1 LISLSIN
8 LLGIYYIIKLSDS
21 AFTYGNLI
29 LLYCNFNRDGNAN
42 GEIDDESTKEI
53 VDDSLPGFIM
63 GRIELCIQ
71 TFNIIM
77 KSKPDKFNTSVIL
90 ISKNE
95 YTRVITDHL
104 IAGGISKQYIENDN
118 NSKTIEAVIHN
129 VLFKVT
135 NLTNPPT
142 IYFIGSVWQKE
153 VFDSIVA
160 SKLQKFKV
168 HFQGA
173 LDHRPYDVIQKD
185 KLTEEP
191 KKGSNYYKHKLTN
204 KAIDTLLN
212 YIFSNKRK

>member
-1 LISLSIN
+1 M
-8 LLGIYYIIKLSDS
+8 SDS

-29 LLYCNFNRDGNAN
+29 LLYCNFNRDDGPN
-42 GEIDDESTKEI
+42 GEIIDESADNTVHE
-53 VDDSLPGFIM
+53 SLPDFVL
-63 GRIELCIQ
+63 GRIALCIQ
-71 TFNIIM
+71 TFDIIM

-95 YTRVITDHL
+95 YTRVIADRL
-104 IAGGISKQYIENDN
+104 IAGGISEQYLENDN
-118 NSKTIEAVIHN
+118 SSKTIEAVINN

-135 NLTNPPT
+135 NLPNPPT

-153 VFDSIVA
+153 VFDSIAV
-160 SKLQKFKV
+160 SKLKKFKV
-168 HFQGA
+168 HFEGA
-173 LDHRPYDVIQKD
+173 LDHRSYDLIQRD

-191 KKGSNYYKHKLTN
+191 KKGSNYYKHKLSN

>member
-1 LISLSIN
+1 MLSKHN
-8 LLGIYYIIKLSDS
+8 IIKLSDN

-29 LLYCNFNRDGNAN
+29 LLYCNFNRDGLSNS
-42 GEIDDESTKEI
+42 EIGDESASNTVPE
-53 VDDSLPGFIM
+53 SLPDFVN
-63 GRIELCIQ
+63 GRIALCVQ

-95 YTRVITDHL
+95 YTRVITDRL
-104 IAGGISKQYIENDN
+104 IDGGISEQYIENDN
-118 NSKTIEAVIHN
+118 NSKTIESVINN
-129 VLFKVT
+129 VLFRIT
-135 NLTNPPT
+135 NLSNPPT

-153 VFDSIVA
+153 VFDSMAV
-160 SKLQKFKV
+160 SKLKNFKV
-168 HFQGA
+168 HFEGA
-173 LDHRPYDVIQKD
+173 LDHRPYEAIQND
-185 KLTEEP
+185 KLSEEP

>member
-1 LISLSIN
+1 LLNLYNNIELSEN
-8 LLGIYYIIKLSDS
+8 

-29 LLYCNFNRDGNAN
+29 LLYCNFNNNDLTN
-42 GEIDDESTKEI
+42 GEVGDESAANNTIHE
-53 VDDSLPGFIM
+53 SLPDFVI
-63 GRIELCIQ
+63 GRIALCIE

-77 KSKPDKFNTSVIL
+77 KSKPDKFHTSVIL

-95 YTRVITDHL
+95 YTKVITHRL
-104 IAGGISKQYIENDN
+104 IAGGISEQYIENDN
-118 NSKTIEAVIHN
+118 NSKTIEAVINN
-129 VLFKVT
+129 VLFRIT

-153 VFDSIVA
+153 VFDSIVV
-160 SKLQKFKV
+160 SKLNKFKV
-168 HFQGA
+168 HFEGA
-173 LDHRPYDVIQKD
+173 LDHRPYEVIQKD
-185 KLTEEP
+185 KLIEVP

>member
-1 LISLSIN
+1 M
-8 LLGIYYIIKLSDS
+8 SDN

-29 LLYCNFNRDGNAN
+29 LLYCNFNRDGLPN
-42 GEIDDESTKEI
+42 GQIDDESANKT
-53 VDDSLPGFIM
+53 VRDSLPDFII
-63 GRIELCIQ
+63 GRIALCIQ

-77 KSKPDKFNTSVIL
+77 KSKPDKFNTSIIL
-90 ISKNE
+90 LSKSE
-95 YTRVITDHL
+95 HTGVITDQL
-104 IAGGISKQYIENDN
+104 IDGGISEQYIENDN
-118 NSKTIEAVIHN
+118 NSKTIDAAINN
-129 VLFKVT
+129 VLSKIT
-135 NLTNPPT
+135 GLTNPPT

-153 VFDSIVA
+153 VFDSLVV
-160 SKLQKFKV
+160 SKLKKFKV
-168 HFQGA
+168 HFEGA

>member
-1 LISLSIN
+1 M
-8 LLGIYYIIKLSDS
+8 SDN

-29 LLYCNFNRDGNAN
+29 LLYCNFNRDGLPN
-42 GEIDDESTKEI
+42 GQIDDESANKT
-53 VDDSLPGFIM
+53 VRDSLPDFII
-63 GRIELCIQ
+63 GRIALCIQ

-77 KSKPDKFNTSVIL
+77 KSKPDKFNTSIIL
-90 ISKNE
+90 LSKSE
-95 YTRVITDHL
+95 HTGVITDQL
-104 IAGGISKQYIENDN
+104 IDGGISEQYIENDN
-118 NSKTIEAVIHN
+118 NSKTIDAAINN
-129 VLFKVT
+129 VLSKIT
-135 NLTNPPT
+135 SLTNPPT

-153 VFDSIVA
+153 VFDSIVV
-160 SKLQKFKV
+160 SKLKKFKV
-168 HFQGA
+168 HFEGA

>member
-1 LISLSIN
+1 
-8 LLGIYYIIKLSDS
+8 LSDN

-29 LLYCNFNRDGNAN
+29 LLYCNFNRDDLAKS
-42 GEIDDESTKEI
+42 EISDESASNSVVPE
-53 VDDSLPGFIM
+53 SLPDFVT

-90 ISKNE
+90 ISKSE
-95 YTRVITDHL
+95 YSQVITDRL
-104 IAGGISKQYIENDN
+104 IDGGISEQYIENDN
-118 NSKTIEAVIHN
+118 NSKTIEAVINN
-129 VLFKVT
+129 VLFRIT
-135 NLTNPPT
+135 NLSNPPT
-142 IYFIGSVWQKE
+142 IYFVGSVWQRE
-153 VFDSIVA
+153 VFDSIAV
-160 SKLQKFKV
+160 SKLKKFKV
-168 HFQGA
+168 HFEGA
-173 LDHRPYDVIQKD
+173 LDHRPYEAIQND

>member
-1 LISLSIN
+1 MLCKHN
-8 LLGIYYIIKLSDS
+8 TIKLSDN

-29 LLYCNFNRDGNAN
+29 LLYCNFDR
-42 GEIDDESTKEI
+42 
-53 VDDSLPGFIM
+53 DSLSNSEIGDEEARNTVPESLPDFVT
-63 GRIELCIQ
+63 GRIALCIQ

-95 YTRVITDHL
+95 YTRVITDRL
-104 IAGGISKQYIENDN
+104 IDGGISEQYIENDN
-118 NSKTIEAVIHN
+118 NSKTIEAVINN
-129 VLFKVT
+129 VLFRIT
-135 NLTNPPT
+135 NLSNPPT

-153 VFDSIVA
+153 VFDSIAV
-160 SKLQKFKV
+160 SKLKKFKV
-168 HFQGA
+168 NFEGA
-173 LDHRPYDVIQKD
+173 LDHRPYEVIQKD

>member
-1 LISLSIN
+1 M
-8 LLGIYYIIKLSDS
+8 SDN

-29 LLYCNFNRDGNAN
+29 LLYCNFNRDRHPN
-42 GEIDDESTKEI
+42 GEIDDESTNGN

-77 KSKPDKFNTSVIL
+77 KSKPDKFNTSIIL

-95 YTRVITDHL
+95 YAGVITDHL
-104 IAGGISKQYIENDN
+104 IAAGISEQYIENDN
-118 NSKTIEAVIHN
+118 NSKTVESVIHN

-135 NLTNPPT
+135 SLTNPPT

-153 VFDSIVA
+153 VFDSIVD
-160 SKLQKFKV
+160 SKLKKFKV

>member
-1 LISLSIN
+1 
-8 LLGIYYIIKLSDS
+8 LSDN

-29 LLYCNFNRDGNAN
+29 LLYCNFNRDDGPN
-42 GEIDDESTKEI
+42 GEIIDGSADNTVYE
-53 VDDSLPGFIM
+53 SLPDFVS

-71 TFNIIM
+71 TFDIIM

-95 YTRVITDHL
+95 YTRVIADRL
-104 IAGGISKQYIENDN
+104 IAGGISEQYIENDN
-118 NSKTIEAVIHN
+118 SSKTIEAVINN

-135 NLTNPPT
+135 NLPNPPT

-153 VFDSIVA
+153 VFDSIAV
-160 SKLQKFKV
+160 SKLKKFKV
-168 HFQGA
+168 HFEGA
-173 LDHRPYDVIQKD
+173 LDHRSYDLIQRD

-191 KKGSNYYKHKLTN
+191 KKGSNYYKHKLSN

>member
-1 LISLSIN
+1 M
-8 LLGIYYIIKLSDS
+8 
-21 AFTYGNLI
+21 I
-29 LLYCNFNRDGNAN
+29 LLYCNFNKDGHHD
-42 GEIDDESTKEI
+42 GERDDESTNGN

-63 GRIELCIQ
+63 GRIDLCIQ

-77 KSKPDKFNTSVIL
+77 KSKPDKLNTTVIL

-95 YTRVITDHL
+95 YARAITDHL
-104 IAGGISKQYIENDN
+104 IVGGISEQYLENDN

-129 VLFKVT
+129 VLFKIT

-142 IYFIGSVWQKE
+142 IYFIGSVWQKD
-153 VFDSIVA
+153 VFDSIVD
-160 SKLQKFKV
+160 SKLKKLKV
-168 HFQGA
+168 HFEGA

>member
-1 LISLSIN
+1 M
-8 LLGIYYIIKLSDS
+8 YHIIKLSDN

-29 LLYCNFNRDGNAN
+29 LLYCNFNRDGLPNSEIGDEAAN
-42 GEIDDESTKEI
+42 NTVYE
-53 VDDSLPGFIM
+53 SLPDFVT
-63 GRIELCIQ
+63 GRIALCIQ

-95 YTRVITDHL
+95 YTRVIADRL
-104 IAGGISKQYIENDN
+104 IAGGISEQYLENDN
-118 NSKTIEAVIHN
+118 SSKTIEAVINN

-135 NLTNPPT
+135 NLPNPPT

-153 VFDSIVA
+153 VFDSIVV
-160 SKLQKFKV
+160 SKLKKFKV
-168 HFQGA
+168 HFEGA
-173 LDHRPYDVIQKD
+173 LDHRSYDLIQRD

-191 KKGSNYYKHKLTN
+191 KKGSNYYKHKLSN

>member
-8 LLGIYYIIKLSDS
+8 LLGIYHIIKLSDN
-21 AFTYGNLI
+21 AFTYGNMI
-29 LLYCNFNRDGNAN
+29 LLYCNFNKDGHHD
-42 GEIDDESTKEI
+42 GERDDESTNGN

-63 GRIELCIQ
+63 GRIDLCIQ

-77 KSKPDKFNTSVIL
+77 KSKPDKFNTTVIL

-95 YTRVITDHL
+95 YVRPITDHL
-104 IAGGISKQYIENDN
+104 IASGISEQYLENDN

-153 VFDSIVA
+153 VFDSIMA
-160 SKLQKFKV
+160 SKLKKFKV

>member
-1 LISLSIN
+1 MLSI
-8 LLGIYYIIKLSDS
+8 YHIIKLSDN

-29 LLYCNFNRDGNAN
+29 LLYCNFNRDDRPN
-42 GEIDDESTKEI
+42 GEIIDGSADNTVHE
-53 VDDSLPGFIM
+53 SLPDFVS

-71 TFNIIM
+71 TFDIIM

-95 YTRVITDHL
+95 YTRVIADRL
-104 IAGGISKQYIENDN
+104 IAGGISEQYLENDN
-118 NSKTIEAVIHN
+118 SSKTIEAVINN

-135 NLTNPPT
+135 NLPNPPT

-153 VFDSIVA
+153 VFDSIAV
-160 SKLQKFKV
+160 SKLKKFKV
-168 HFQGA
+168 HFEGA
-173 LDHRPYDVIQKD
+173 LDHRSYDLIQRD

>member
-1 LISLSIN
+1 
-8 LLGIYYIIKLSDS
+8 LSDN

-29 LLYCNFNRDGNAN
+29 LLYCNFNRDDRPN
-42 GEIDDESTKEI
+42 GEIIDGSADNTVHE
-53 VDDSLPGFIM
+53 SLPDFVS
-63 GRIELCIQ
+63 GRIALCIQ
-71 TFNIIM
+71 TFDIIM

-95 YTRVITDHL
+95 YTRVIADRL
-104 IAGGISKQYIENDN
+104 IAGGISEQYLENDN
-118 NSKTIEAVIHN
+118 SSKTIEAVINN

-135 NLTNPPT
+135 NLPNPPT

-153 VFDSIVA
+153 VFDSIAV
-160 SKLQKFKV
+160 SKLKKFKV
-168 HFQGA
+168 HFEGA
-173 LDHRPYDVIQKD
+173 LDHRSYDLIQRD

-191 KKGSNYYKHKLTN
+191 KKGSNYYKHKLSN

>member
-1 LISLSIN
+1 MLSI
-8 LLGIYYIIKLSDS
+8 YHIIKLSDN

-29 LLYCNFNRDGNAN
+29 LLYCNFNRDDIPN
-42 GEIDDESTKEI
+42 GEIDDES
-53 VDDSLPGFIM
+53 VDNTVRESLPDFVS
-63 GRIELCIQ
+63 GRIALCIQ
-71 TFNIIM
+71 TFDIIM

-95 YTRVITDHL
+95 YTRVIADRL
-104 IAGGISKQYIENDN
+104 IAGGISEQYIENDN
-118 NSKTIEAVIHN
+118 NSKTIEAVINN

-135 NLTNPPT
+135 NLPNPPT

-153 VFDSIVA
+153 VFDSIAV
-160 SKLQKFKV
+160 SKLKKFKV
-168 HFQGA
+168 HFEGA
-173 LDHRPYDVIQKD
+173 LDHRSYDLIQRD

-191 KKGSNYYKHKLTN
+191 KKGSNYYKHKLSN

>member
-1 LISLSIN
+1 M
-8 LLGIYYIIKLSDS
+8 SDN

-29 LLYCNFNRDGNAN
+29 LLYCNFNRDDRPN
-42 GEIDDESTKEI
+42 GEIIDGSADNTVHE
-53 VDDSLPGFIM
+53 SLPDFVS
-63 GRIELCIQ
+63 GRIALCIQ
-71 TFNIIM
+71 TFDIIM

-95 YTRVITDHL
+95 YTRVIADRL
-104 IAGGISKQYIENDN
+104 IAGGISEQYLENDN
-118 NSKTIEAVIHN
+118 SSKTIEAVINN

-135 NLTNPPT
+135 NLPNPPT

-153 VFDSIVA
+153 VFDSIAV
-160 SKLQKFKV
+160 SKLKKFKV
-168 HFQGA
+168 HFEGA
-173 LDHRPYDVIQKD
+173 LDHRSYDLIQRD

-191 KKGSNYYKHKLTN
+191 KKGSNYYKHKLSN

>member
-1 LISLSIN
+1 M
-8 LLGIYYIIKLSDS
+8 SDN
-21 AFTYGNLI
+21 AFTYGNMI
-29 LLYCNFNRDGNAN
+29 LLYCNFNEDSHHDGERDV
-42 GEIDDESTKEI
+42 ESTNGN

-63 GRIELCIQ
+63 GRIDLCIQ

-77 KSKPDKFNTSVIL
+77 KSKPDKFNTTVIL

-95 YTRVITDHL
+95 YARVITDHL
-104 IAGGISKQYIENDN
+104 IAGGISEQYIENDN

-135 NLTNPPT
+135 SLTNPPT

-153 VFDSIVA
+153 VFDSIMA
-160 SKLQKFKV
+160 SKLKKFKV

>member
-1 LISLSIN
+1 MLCKHN
-8 LLGIYYIIKLSDS
+8 IIKLSDN

-29 LLYCNFNRDGNAN
+29 LLYCNFDRDGLSNS
-42 GEIDDESTKEI
+42 EIGDGSARNTVPE
-53 VDDSLPGFIM
+53 SLPDFVT
-63 GRIELCIQ
+63 GRIALCIQ

-95 YTRVITDHL
+95 YTRVITDRL
-104 IAGGISKQYIENDN
+104 IDGGISEQYIENDN
-118 NSKTIEAVIHN
+118 NSKTIEAVINN
-129 VLFKVT
+129 VLFRIT
-135 NLTNPPT
+135 NLSNPPT

-153 VFDSIVA
+153 VFDSIAV
-160 SKLQKFKV
+160 SKLKKFKV
-168 HFQGA
+168 HFEGA
-173 LDHRPYDVIQKD
+173 LDHRPYEAIQND

>member
-1 LISLSIN
+1 LIFV
-8 LLGIYYIIKLSDS
+8 IYKFVIISYSIKLSDN

-29 LLYCNFNRDGNAN
+29 LLYCNFNKDVLTDSETGYEAAN
-42 GEIDDESTKEI
+42 NT
-53 VDDSLPGFIM
+53 VHASLPDFII
-63 GRIELCIQ
+63 GRIALCIQ

-95 YTRVITDHL
+95 YTQVITDRL

-118 NSKTIEAVIHN
+118 NSRTIESVINN
-129 VLFKVT
+129 VLFKIS
-135 NLTNPPT
+135 NLTNSPT

-153 VFDSIVA
+153 VFDSIVV
-160 SKLQKFKV
+160 SKLKKFKV
-168 HFQGA
+168 HFEGA